1 MNSTMLPLVISIFE
15 SILLGIVLAFI
26 TGRIGMWFARRT
38 GLMDVPGKLPHKQ
51 HAEPV
56 ALAGGLTLFPA
67 LVIGF
72 LIFRADLSEFWNLL
86 LPVGIV
92 FLTGLVD
99 DYRPLPYAVK
109 LAGQFVAA
117 GLLVASGFQ
126 VTFLKPDLLPLAP
139 AILGALNLIITLLWL
154 AGTSNAFNF
163 VDSMDGLATGTAA
176 IVGTFLAV
184 ASLFSGQLE
193 LARLMGLLVGICL
206 VLYFLNL
213 SPARLFLG
221 DAGALTI
228 GFLLAAGAM
237 IFAPKGFSQASSWF
251 VPVMILGLPLFD
263 MGLVIFSR
271 VRRARP
277 VYQADRGHTYHRLIR
292 LGFAPNRAITLLHLV
307 SVILGCLAFVAMQ
320 FEPFVANAIFAAV
333 LIVAFGVI
341 LYLDHPAR
349 WS

>member
-1 MNSTMLPLVISIFE
+1 MLPIVISIFE
-15 SILLGIVLAFI
+15 AILLGIALAYL
-26 TGRIGMWFARRT
+26 TGRAGIWLARRT

-51 HAEPV
+51 HAEAVP
-56 ALAGGLTLFPA
+56 LAGGLTLFPA
-67 LVIGF
+67 LLIGF
-72 LIFRADLSEFWNLL
+72 LIFRADLSEFWILL
-86 LPVGIV
+86 LPVGII

-99 DYRPLPYAVK
+99 DYHPMPYLFK
-109 LAGQFVAA
+109 LAGQFIGA
-117 GLLVASGFQ
+117 GLLVVSGFQ
-126 VTFLKPDLLPLAP
+126 VTFLKPDILPLAP
-139 AILGALNLIITLLWL
+139 AVLGGLNLVITLLWL

-163 VDSMDGLATGTAA
+163 VDSMDGLATGIAA
-176 IVGTFLAV
+176 TVATFLAV
-184 ASLFSGQLE
+184 ASLFSGQLP

-221 DAGALTI
+221 DSGAQTI

-263 MGLVIFSR
+263 MGLVTFSR
-271 VRRARP
+271 LRRARP
-277 VYQADRGHTYHRLIR
+277 IYQADRGHTYHRLIR
-292 LGFAPNRAITLLHLV
+292 LGFAPNRAIALLHLV
-307 SVILGCLAFVAMQ
+307 SVVLGCLAFVAIQ
-320 FEPFVANAIFAAV
+320 FEPWIANSIFAAV
-333 LIVAFGVI
+333 LLVAFGVI

>member
-1 MNSTMLPLVISIFE
+1 MLPIVISTFE
-15 SILLGIVLAFI
+15 AILLGIALAYL
-26 TGRIGMWFARRT
+26 TGRAGIWFARRT

-51 HAEPV
+51 HKEAVP
-56 ALAGGLTLFPA
+56 LAGGLTFFPA
-67 LVIGF
+67 LLIGF
-72 LIFRADLSEFWNLL
+72 LIFRGDLAEFWILL

-92 FLTGLVD
+92 FVTGLAD

-109 LAGQFVAA
+109 LAGQFLAA
-117 GLLVASGFQ
+117 GLLVALGFQ
-126 VTFLKPDLLPLAP
+126 VTFLKPEILPLAP

-163 VDSMDGLATGTAA
+163 VDSMDGLATGTAVA
-176 IVGTFLAV
+176 VGTFLSV
-184 ASLFSGQLE
+184 ASLFSGQLA

-221 DAGALTI
+221 DSGALTI

-271 VRRARP
+271 LRHSRP
-277 VYQADRGHTYHRLIR
+277 IYQADRGHTYHRLIR
-292 LGFAPNRAITLLHLV
+292 LGFAPNRAIALLHLI

-320 FEPFVANAIFAAV
+320 FDPWIANSIFAAV
-333 LIVAFGVI
+333 LLVAFGVI
-341 LYLDHPAR
+341 LYLDHPTR
-349 WS
+349 WSSG